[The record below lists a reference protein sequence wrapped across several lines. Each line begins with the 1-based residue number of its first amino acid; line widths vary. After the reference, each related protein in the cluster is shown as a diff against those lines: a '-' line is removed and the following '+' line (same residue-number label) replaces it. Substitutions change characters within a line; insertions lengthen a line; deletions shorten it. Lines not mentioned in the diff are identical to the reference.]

1 MRGGLNKFP
10 LRDALSCDAFFC
22 KADICLAC
30 FVFSAGPG
38 PYYFYSC
45 TSSKSLFRDLRRSEF
60 MHTLLVGPFAEAE
73 KAEINISDVDP
84 PVFRELLPKLDLTP
98 S

>member
-1 MRGGLNKFP
+1 MGEGWDDEP
-10 LRDALSCDAFFC
+10 P
-22 KADICLAC
+22 
-30 FVFSAGPG
+30 SAQ
-38 PYYFYSC
+38 
-45 TSSKSLFRDLRRSEF
+45 EWF